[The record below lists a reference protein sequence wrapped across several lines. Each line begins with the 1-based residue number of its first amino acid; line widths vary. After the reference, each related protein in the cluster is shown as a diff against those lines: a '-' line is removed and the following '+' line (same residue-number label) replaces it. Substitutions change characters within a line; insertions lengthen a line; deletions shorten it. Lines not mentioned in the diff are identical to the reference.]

1 MSPSRPFILRAVAI
15 SLLMVGILLVG
26 AIVYDQVPVLALPSE
41 LHRPLGIA
49 IAGGLTFNRLLRLYM
64 RPVLYLVLDRVRVW
78 DALLRQQPKR

>member
-1 MSPSRPFILRAVAI
+1 MSPSRPFILRPVAT

-26 AIVYDQVPVLALPSE
+26 AVAYYQLPVSALPSE

-49 IAGGLTFNRLLRLYM
+49 IAGGLTFNRLLRLYI

-78 DALLRQQPKR
+78 DALLRQRPKR